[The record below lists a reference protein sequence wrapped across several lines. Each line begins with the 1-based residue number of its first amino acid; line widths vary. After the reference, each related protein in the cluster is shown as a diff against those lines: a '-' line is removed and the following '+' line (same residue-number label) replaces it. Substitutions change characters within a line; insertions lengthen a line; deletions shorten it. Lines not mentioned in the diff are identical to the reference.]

1 MSSSGSERR
10 RNINFDKDTKILIVG
25 LGLIGGSYA
34 QGLSEAG
41 FEVGAIDRKQTSIDF
56 ALEHGFIKHGRT
68 GADPDYIKDFDLLV
82 FALYPHIFINWIK
95 ENQQYIKSGALLTDV
110 TGVKSGL
117 AEEIQSVLR
126 PDLEFIG
133 AHPMAGREVSGV
145 ENADSK
151 IFVGANYIVTPTEKN
166 SKEAIGVCKRLGKV
180 LGFKMIS
187 ELTPEKHDE
196 MIGFLSQ
203 MTHCIAISLMV
214 CKDAAEMAEYTG
226 DSFRDLTR
234 IAKINDEMWSE
245 LFLINKKELVAQMEL
260 FEKHFEKLKKSIE
273 DGDRE
278 TMREMM
284 RLSTARRKFFDDFGK
299 KEI

>member
-1 MSSSGSERR
+1 
-10 RNINFDKDTKILIVG
+10 
-25 LGLIGGSYA
+25 
-34 QGLSEAG
+34 
-41 FEVGAIDRKQTSIDF
+41 
-56 ALEHGFIKHGRT
+56 
-68 GADPDYIKDFDLLV
+68 
-82 FALYPHIFINWIK
+82 
-95 ENQQYIKSGALLTDV
+95 
-110 TGVKSGL
+110 
-117 AEEIQSVLR
+117 
-126 PDLEFIG
+126 
-133 AHPMAGREVSGV
+133 MAGREVSGV

-245 LFLINKKELVAQMEL
+245 LLLINKKEKE
-260 FEKHFEKLKKSIE
+260 H
-273 DGDRE
+273 
-278 TMREMM
+278 
-284 RLSTARRKFFDDFGK
+284 RRRRSGNDERDDASLNGK
-299 KEI
+299 TKVFR